1 MLRKAIKHVDD
12 SSFHLAVEPAAT
24 ALQQAKVDWSCQ
36 QVNILAFDKCEELVQ
51 ECFPSGD
58 FNIHSFVS
66 ISSDICHSYHS
77 ISEIECHDKLLI
89 HCIKL

>member
-1 MLRKAIKHVDD
+1 MLRKALKHGDD
-12 SSFHLAVEPAAT
+12 SSFHLAV
-24 ALQQAKVDWSCQ
+24 QQAKVDWSCQ
-36 QVNILAFDKCEELVQ
+36 QVNILAFDKCEELIQ

-77 ISEIECHDKLLI
+77 ISEIGCHDKLLI
-89 HCIKL
+89 YCIYNNV